1 MDEDAEWNK
10 NKSDQQMGA
19 EGNDSIETLVS
30 TVIVSLDWEYIIT
43 QNRIFDFLTYD

>member
-19 EGNDSIETLVS
+19 EGNDSIETLAS
-30 TVIVSLDWEYIIT
+30 TVIFSLD
-43 QNRIFDFLTYD
+43 